1 MSLFYYVGPSGVP
14 VVKIQSNKSDMSK
27 TMRMIY
33 IVSGD
38 VPLSKWHYM
47 VDTKIVCY
55 SSFLTSLD
63 AQTQGSLVKFE
74 WYEYW
79 VKLVN

>member
-33 IVSGD
+33 ITISGD
-38 VPLSKWHYM
+38 VPLSK
-47 VDTKIVCY
+47 
-55 SSFLTSLD
+55 
-63 AQTQGSLVKFE
+63 
-74 WYEYW
+74 
-79 VKLVN
+79 

>member
-38 VPLSKWHYM
+38 VPLSK
-47 VDTKIVCY
+47 
-55 SSFLTSLD
+55 
-63 AQTQGSLVKFE
+63 
-74 WYEYW
+74 
-79 VKLVN
+79 